1 MKKFKPQ
8 TLRKAVMLP
17 FTLLLLLTVAVLT
30 FIQNSNYERM
40 LDEISSKL
48 LSSHSENIS
57 SNLDRFLEQP
67 FNTTLTIADSIQ
79 RNHLDQATDLSQV
92 ESYLHASM
100 TEIYSS
106 QQQISNVAFG
116 NEQQDYVGFRRSNDN
131 SVILMLK
138 NEHTNHILEF
148 YSGASSNSAVAQSV
162 VNFNPTT
169 RPWYAPFA
177 KTKMAGWANMYSN
190 VDAERTFA
198 ISSAA
203 PVIRDNTLLGVVAAD
218 IDLLQLSQFIKPES
232 SEFGGL
238 TYITNA
244 EGVLIANSLQAPLI
258 DPDNN
263 NILAVNSEST
273 IIAMSAAQVIE
284 QQLQTRER
292 AATFEFSHKGVR
304 YFSRVSAYN
313 NNNLQ
318 WFIVVTLPED
328 VLLGKLPSQQRLGV
342 VAALILAI
350 FGLLMG
356 LYLLRVITQPIIDL
370 AAVSQQIDHNNWD
383 VTIKE
388 NIKLHETSQ
397 LISAFKSMSSRLET
411 SFTTL
416 RKQLLFDSLTGLLS
430 RDGFVE
436 QLNHPVSQTH
446 GILVLLGLR
455 SFRHT
460 NNSLGQNKSDL
471 LLVAIASRLQSNVA
485 NDVTISRIDKDT
497 FAVFSPRFKDLEHSH
512 AFAQILLT
520 DFNRPFII
528 NGTEVL
534 VGANAGIMSG
544 KFDDIDMDAWLRN
557 SSLALTYVMKQEQA
571 QCCHYQDY
579 MMSASQEQTR
589 LTADLQRAIVNNE
602 FSVYYQPVIDLT
614 KDTIAGAEALVR
626 WHSPIRGLVSPLD
639 FIPLAE
645 DTGMIVDIGKQ
656 ILLQACA
663 DTKLQI
669 DSGHWPASFSLHVNM
684 SVRELL
690 HPSYVSTVKDILRI
704 TQLPAANL
712 TLEITESR
720 LVSQP
725 LLTNQLL
732 GQLRDL
738 GIHIAI
744 DDFGTG
750 YSSLAYLTQLQFDAL
765 KIDRSFV
772 SQMLDSDN
780 HAAIIAAIITMTST
794 FNTEI
799 VAEGVE
805 TAEQAAHLKQLGCR
819 YAQGFYYSR
828 PKPLAE
834 WDIGN
839 GESHSLQQHNTATGV
854 G

>member
-1 MKKFKPQ
+1 MTNSKHQ
-8 TLRKAVMLP
+8 TLRKAVMIP

-30 FIQNSNYERM
+30 FVQNSNYERM
-40 LDEISSKL
+40 LDEISTKL
-48 LSSHSENIS
+48 LSSYSENVS
-57 SNLDRFLEQP
+57 NNLDRFLAQP
-67 FNTTLTIADSIQ
+67 FNTTLTLADSIQ
-79 RNHLDQATDLSQV
+79 RNQLDDAADLSKI
-92 ESYLHASM
+92 ENYLHAAI
-100 TEIYSS
+100 TDIYSS
-106 QQQISNVAFG
+106 QQQISTIAFG
-116 NEQQDYVGFRRSNDN
+116 SEQQNYVGFRRHSDK
-131 SVILMLK
+131 SITLMLQDQR
-138 NEHTNHILEF
+138 TNNTLQF
-148 YSGASSNSAVAQSV
+148 YSGMSSKTVLNSSI
-162 VNFNPTT
+162 NGYNPTV

-177 KTKMAGWANMYSN
+177 AARTAGWANIYSN
-190 VDAERTFA
+190 VDAEKTFT

-203 PVIRDNTLLGVVAAD
+203 PVIRNNELIGVVATD
-218 IDLLQLSQFIKPES
+218 IDLLQLSQFIKPDS

-244 EGVLIANSLQAPLI
+244 DGALIANSLQAPLI
-258 DPDNN
+258 DPDNQH
-263 NILAVNSEST
+263 I
-273 IIAMSAAQVIE
+273 SAANSDSTLIAINAAQIIQ
-284 QQLQTRER
+284 QQLDTGKRS
-292 AATFEFSHKGVR
+292 ATFEFSHKRVR

-318 WFIVVTLPED
+318 WYIVVTLPED
-328 VLLGKLPSQQRLGV
+328 VLLGGLPSQQRLGV
-342 VAALILAI
+342 AAALILAI
-350 FGLLMG
+350 FGLLIG
-356 LYLLRVITQPIIDL
+356 LYLLRAITQPIMDI
-370 AAVSQQIDHNNWD
+370 AEISQHIDHNNWD
-383 VTIKE
+383 VSINE
-388 NIKLHETSQ
+388 SIKLHETTQ
-397 LISAFKSMSSRLET
+397 LISAFKSMSSRLEN

-416 RKQLLFDSLTGLLS
+416 RKQLLFDTLTGLLS

-436 QLNHPVSQTH
+436 QLNHPVSQTK

-460 NNSLGQNKSDL
+460 NNSLGQNKSDK
-471 LLVAIASRLQSNVA
+471 LLVAIASRLKQHVADNVS
-485 NDVTISRIDKDT
+485 ISRIDKDS
-497 FAVFSPRFKDLEHSH
+497 FAVFSPNFSDLENSKS
-512 AFAQILLT
+512 FAEALLV

-544 KFDDIDMDAWLRN
+544 KFSDIDIDEWLRN
-557 SSLALTYVMKQEQA
+557 SSLALTYAVKQEQVR
-571 QCCHYQDY
+571 CCHYQDY
-579 MMSASQEQTR
+579 MITASQEHTR
-589 LTADLQRAIVNNE
+589 ITVDLQRAISNNE
-602 FSVYYQPVIDLT
+602 FAVYYQPVIDLT
-614 KDTIAGAEALVR
+614 NDTIAGAEALVR

-639 FIPLAE
+639 FIPVAE

-663 DTKLQI
+663 DTKMQI
-669 DSGHWPASFSLHVNM
+669 DSGHWPANFALHVNM

-690 HPSYVSTVKDILRI
+690 HPNYVATVKKILAA
-704 TQLPAANL
+704 TQLPAVNL

-780 HAAIIAAIITMTST
+780 HAAIISAIITMTST
-794 FNTEI
+794 FNAEI

-834 WDIGN
+834 WDIGD
-839 GESHSLQQHNTATGV
+839 GASYARQQRNV
-854 G
+854 SS

>member
-1 MKKFKPQ
+1 MTNPKPQ
-8 TLRKAVMLP
+8 TLRKAVMIP

-30 FIQNSNYERM
+30 FVQNSNYERM
-40 LDEISSKL
+40 LDEISTKL
-48 LSSHSENIS
+48 LNSYSENIS
-57 SNLDRFLEQP
+57 NNLDRFLEQP
-67 FNTTLTIADSIQ
+67 FNTSLTIADSIQ
-79 RNHLDQATDLSQV
+79 RNHLDQADDLTKVENYLYAAMTD
-92 ESYLHASM
+92 
-100 TEIYSS
+100 IYSQ
-106 QQQISNVAFG
+106 QQQISTIAFG
-116 NEQQDYVGFRRSNDN
+116 DEKQNYVGFRRHTDQN
-131 SVILMLK
+131 ITLMLQDQRTNK
-138 NEHTNHILEF
+138 LLQFYNGINNE
-148 YSGASSNSAVAQSV
+148 SAITHSIA
-162 VNFNPTT
+162 NYNPTV
-169 RPWYAPFA
+169 RPWYRPFA
-177 KTKMAGWANMYSN
+177 ESRMADWANIYSN
-190 VDAERTFA
+190 VDAEKSFT
-198 ISSAA
+198 ISSSA
-203 PVIRDNTLLGVVAAD
+203 PVIRNNILLGVVATD

-232 SEFGGL
+232 SELGAL
-238 TYITNA
+238 TYITNGNG
-244 EGVLIANSLQAPLI
+244 ELIANSLQAPLI
-258 DPDNN
+258 DANSKH
-263 NILAVNSEST
+263 ILASDSSSPLIATNSQY
-273 IIAMSAAQVIE
+273 IIE
-284 QQLQTRER
+284 QQFQLSHKP
-292 AATFEFSHKGVR
+292 AIFEFTKDDIR
-304 YFSRVSAYN
+304 YFSRVSTYN

-328 VLLGKLPSQQRLGV
+328 VLLGGLPSQQRLGV
-342 VAALILAI
+342 AAALMLAF

-356 LYLLRVITQPIIDL
+356 LYLLRMITQPIMDI
-370 AAVSQQIDHNNWD
+370 AAISQQIDHDNWD
-383 VTIKE
+383 VSIKE
-388 NIKLHETSQ
+388 NFKLHETTQ
-397 LISAFKSMSSRLET
+397 LIAAFKSMSSRLEN

-416 RKQLLFDSLTGLLS
+416 RKQLLFDTLTGLLS

-436 QLNHPVSQTH
+436 QLNHPHSQTQ
-446 GILVLLGLR
+446 GVLVLLGLR

-460 NNSLGQNKSDL
+460 NNSLGQNKSDQ
-471 LLVAIASRLQSNVA
+471 LLVAIASRLQKNVA
-485 NDVTISRIDKDT
+485 DNVSISRIDKDS
-497 FAVFSPRFKDLEHSH
+497 FAVFLPDFKDLNHSN
-512 AFAQILLT
+512 AFAETLLS
-520 DFNRPFII
+520 DFNSPFII

-544 KFDDIDMDAWLRN
+544 KFHDIDMDVWLRN
-557 SSLALTYVMKQEQA
+557 SSLALTYAVKQEQVR
-571 QCCHYQDY
+571 CYHYQDY
-579 MMSASQEQTR
+579 MITASKEKTR
-589 LTADLQRAIVNNE
+589 LTADLQRAISNNE
-602 FSVYYQPVIDLT
+602 FAVYYQPVIDLT
-614 KDTIAGAEALVR
+614 NDTIAGAEALVR

-639 FIPLAE
+639 FIPVAE

-656 ILLQACA
+656 ILLQACT

-690 HPSYVSTVKDILRI
+690 HPDYVSRVKEILAI

-772 SQMLDSDN
+772 SQMLDSEN
-780 HAAIIAAIITMTST
+780 HAAIVAAIITMTAK
-794 FNTEI
+794 FNADI

-805 TAEQAAHLKQLGCR
+805 TAEQAAHLKRLGCR

-839 GESHSLQQHNTATGV
+839 SATLLPQHNSST
-854 G
+854 